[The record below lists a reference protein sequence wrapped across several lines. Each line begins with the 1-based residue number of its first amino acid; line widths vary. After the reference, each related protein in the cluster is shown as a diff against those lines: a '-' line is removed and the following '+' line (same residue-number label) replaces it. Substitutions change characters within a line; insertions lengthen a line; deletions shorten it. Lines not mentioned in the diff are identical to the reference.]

1 MSGTPSHLWKVEP
14 GPMEAAWGLY
24 LVAVGSGDA
33 PEPVPGAAW
42 TLLVAVRGAGTLALP
57 GRRRLRLEAG
67 EVALV
72 EAGGG
77 TFQADP
83 ERGCRIHH
91 LQFAGEVA
99 ARWLAPGLLGPLPRV
114 IRTGFD
120 ESLLA
125 LLARLME
132 LARQP
137 KPGQGRPM
145 AGLLAHLLARLD
157 HAARQERTAER
168 PRRLV
173 QEARQLL
180 ADPDR
185 EGLPAEAL
193 AEELGVSYSWFRR
206 CFRRQTGLGPQRFRA
221 RLRLERACQ
230 ALLDSGQPIGAVA
243 AELGFSSQGYF
254 ARWFRKATGL
264 SPSVWRASRPR
275 R

>member
-1 MSGTPSHLWKVEP
+1 MPETSAHLWKIEH
-14 GPMEAAWGLY
+14 GPMEEAWGLY
-24 LVAVGSGDA
+24 VVAVGSGET

-42 TLLVAVRGAGTLALP
+42 TLLVAVRGTGTLALP

-67 EVALV
+67 EVALAA
-72 EAGGG
+72 AGTGP
-77 TFQADP
+77 FQADAG
-83 ERGCRIHH
+83 RGCRIHH
-91 LQFAGEVA
+91 VQFAGEVGG
-99 ARWLAPGLLGPLPRV
+99 RWMSPGLLGPLPRV

-132 LARQP
+132 MARNREP
-137 KPGQGRPM
+137 EQGRPM

-157 HAARQERTAER
+157 GAARQERTTDR
-168 PRRLV
+168 PRRMV
-173 QEARQLL
+173 QDARRLL
-180 ADPDR
+180 AEPGRD
-185 EGLPAEAL
+185 GLPAAAV

-206 CFRRQTGLGPQRFRA
+206 CFRRQTGLGPERFRA
-221 RLRLERACQ
+221 RQRLERACQ
-230 ALLDSGQPIGAVA
+230 ALVDSGRPIGAIA